1 MLFITVAIDKLS
13 FADYCSYTDGS
24 DRRYELVDGEL
35 IPMSL
40 GTAQHGAIAEYLNEI
55 FKAEIR
61 QRNLPW
67 TAKDMRIG
75 IQPTF
80 SRLFKTKNN
89 IGEKTSQ
96 ETAKSN
102 FVCQ

>member
-1 MLFITVAIDKLS
+1 MSNIITSNVL
-13 FADYCSYTDGS
+13 TGGNGS
-24 DRRYELVDGEL
+24 EFEHEELYV
-35 IPMSL
+35 PL
-40 GTAQHGAIAEYLNEI
+40 GLVE
-55 FKAEIR
+55 
-61 QRNLPW
+61 
-67 TAKDMRIG
+67 
-75 IQPTF
+75 PTF